1 METGRPLGVSRALK
15 ETTTSTS
22 KTSAMRKKRKL
33 QRLGPSARDRS
44 MEETIRIVL
53 SASEKPLSAEQ
64 AARVANTLLA
74 DYEAVRAR
82 AARKG
87 IEFAQ
92 VNPAEILDRFAKL
105 SACGEVS
112 VPQTQS
118 SGGERERASA
128 RRDAVQHERTVVVP
142 RQPGSWV
149 LTHSRFPLEK
159 YRYVPEGVDVVEA
172 AGVDQTHKEVADTGA
187 VGSAVE

>member
-1 METGRPLGVSRALK
+1 MG
-15 ETTTSTS
+15 
-22 KTSAMRKKRKL
+22 KKRKL
-33 QRLGPSARDRS
+33 QRLGASACDRS
-44 MEETIRIVL
+44 MEETVQLVL
-53 SASEKPLSAEQ
+53 SAAEKPLSAEQ
-64 AARVANTLLA
+64 AAKVANALLA
-74 DYEAVRAR
+74 DYEAVRAM
-82 AARKG
+82 AAREG
-87 IEFAQ
+87 IELAQ
-92 VNPAEILDRFAKL
+92 VNSAEMLDRFAKL
-105 SACGEVS
+105 SACGEMP
-112 VPQTQS
+112 VPQTHP

-172 AGVDQTHKEVADTGA
+172 AGVDQTHKEVANTGA